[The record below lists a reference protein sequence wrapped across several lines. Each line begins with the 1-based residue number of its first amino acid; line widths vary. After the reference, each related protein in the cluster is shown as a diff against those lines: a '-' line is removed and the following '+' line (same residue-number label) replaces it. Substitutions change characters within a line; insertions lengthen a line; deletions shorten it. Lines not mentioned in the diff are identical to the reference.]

1 MWRWLLINIII
12 RTAEE
17 FVNTDEM
24 DLKWDHRKHLD
35 A

>member
-12 RTAEE
+12 RTAEG
-17 FVNTDEM
+17 FGNTDEM
-24 DLKWDHRKHLD
+24 DMKWIIKN